1 MIYYGNN
8 NNKHM
13 IYNYFYVYII
23 NIIIELIILITLN
36 ETNIIINP
44 IVMTIGYI
52 IGNLMKKQNDKIY
65 DYNIDDNNIN

>member
-1 MIYYGNN
+1 
-8 NNKHM
+8 M